1 MLSPASFLN
10 GNTNG
15 GFRRPMM
22 KINNALHKRTS
33 LTNNENREWG
43 RLNNIEGIVADNIN
57 KVRGIRSNRLF
68 WEEGGS
74 FKNLETAWIKGEALV
89 TVAGARKGIMSV
101 WGTGGDSDASALE
114 GLSKMFNNP
123 KEYNVLPY
131 KIITLRMVKFNILVI
146 LYPLLILCLK
156 KVSMIIEELQ
166 IGKSKRTLWNWK
178 KKEVWAKFIRL
189 LCRILFHP

>member
-1 MLSPASFLN
+1 
-10 GNTNG
+10 
-15 GFRRPMM
+15 M

-156 KVSMIIEELQ
+156 
-166 IGKSKRTLWNWK
+166 RFLW
-178 KKEVWAKFIRL
+178 
-189 LCRILFHP
+189 

>member
-74 FKNLETAWIKGEALV
+74 FKI
-89 TVAGARKGIMSV
+89 
-101 WGTGGDSDASALE
+101 
-114 GLSKMFNNP
+114 
-123 KEYNVLPY
+123 
-131 KIITLRMVKFNILVI
+131 
-146 LYPLLILCLK
+146 
-156 KVSMIIEELQ
+156 
-166 IGKSKRTLWNWK
+166 
-178 KKEVWAKFIRL
+178 
-189 LCRILFHP
+189 